1 MNLMI
6 ESETNI
12 LKPIFKITISKFS
25 DLEENIFNKEVIN
38 KFRKIAI
45 SSAITI
51 KSLTCVL
58 SSKEA

>member
-1 MNLMI
+1 MYLMI

-45 SSAITI
+45 SSSITI

-58 SSKEA
+58 SATFA

>member
-1 MNLMI
+1 MYLMI

-25 DLEENIFNKEVIN
+25 DLEENIFNKKVTK

-45 SSAITI
+45 SSSITI

-58 SSKEA
+58 SSTFA